1 MEELPWS
8 LKESQLY
15 EETLVVFKEVPGVF
29 VVGKMSFEEIK
40 VKQIMGSLKMYEEI
54 LEDCFFIIIISLM
67 L

>member
-15 EETLVVFKEVPGVF
+15 EETLVVFKEGPGFF
-29 VVGKMSFEEIK
+29 VEGKMSFEEIK
-40 VKQIMGSLKMYEEI
+40 VEQIMGSLKMYEEI
-54 LEDCFFIIIISLM
+54 LEDCFFLIIISLM